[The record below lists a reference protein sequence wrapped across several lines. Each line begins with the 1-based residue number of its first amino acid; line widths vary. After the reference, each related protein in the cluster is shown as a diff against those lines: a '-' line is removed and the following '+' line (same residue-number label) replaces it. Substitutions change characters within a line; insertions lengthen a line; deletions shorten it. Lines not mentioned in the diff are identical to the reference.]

1 MDLKF
6 TVVWCKDFWSSFN
19 KSNVLIPS
27 SPSSPVLLPSSW
39 SPVPLPSSW
48 SPPNFGLLKINCR
61 AISDMR
67 NRKIWFGIVIR
78 NHIGIPLL
86 TCSLFL
92 NSGIEF
98 LTANSIAIFKGLTGT
113 IFSSVKA
120 DTLFYVVMDEEV
132 VSGSNLVV
140 CGDNKSDD
148 HSLYPMYFG
157 VSCAL
162 FALRVLSS
170 KPENNDQDHNK
181 WCELLDKMLQG
192 SAQLLGLLV
201 WTVQRGVGADGDRFK
216 LSNKLETA
224 EREVEELKKLR
235 SEDARANEKVV
246 SIFASQEQIWFSER
260 KKLRQHIG
268 GLMNELQVVEKKKDE
283 AVFDLNEKLKEME
296 QKRKEL
302 EEKLKE
308 AENVREELREIA
320 KKEAQE
326 HYNELWKH
334 KTAFIEMV
342 SNQRQVEAEMGRALR
357 QIDATKQELNSVLD
371 QKEEAVLLAEK
382 LSIEMVKMRKDMDQ
396 KDKILSAMLRKSK
409 LDTTEKQI
417 LLKEVKLS
425 KAKRKQAELE
435 TERWKAAM
443 ESRHERHSLR
453 SMFSSNQA
461 RGTSQI
467 AKTRSQQ
474 PTSYVL
480 ESEDPELK
488 SDLDG
493 SDYYS
498 AEGNEDLVDVKRLES
513 WVRLEAEKYA
523 TVMEQRHHLELEAF
537 AEQMRLKDEKL
548 ESYRW
553 RLMSMELESKRF
565 QSHIEGLNK
574 DMSQLRHDN
583 IQLEALLLE
592 REQDLKQHFASQL
605 MPFSCQKTQY
615 LNTSLHDPALTQ
627 ESVWSKFKIVK
638 RRPMEVDHEMKTS
651 SADISIEIKED
662 TLSHDE
668 LKNENCIVQSPENNL
683 EEKRDVAVQT
693 PIQGESM
700 STEEV
705 DTIETLAPSSQ
716 ASMKMNNSPWRMDI
730 HALGVSYKIKR
741 LKQQLLMLERLT
753 GKIGISPLQAK
764 TDDLC
769 KQMHE
774 TDLDMSQGDSNTVRK
789 KGDTKT
795 LEHFLEKTF
804 QLQRYIVVTGQKL
817 MEIQS
822 RITSGFVGVTEEL
835 DNKSVSFDEQRF
847 ADSVKTL
854 FQEVQ
859 RGIEVRIARIIGDLE
874 GTLACEGMIRLR
886 R

>member
-1 MDLKF
+1 MYF
-6 TVVWCKDFWSSFN
+6 
-19 KSNVLIPS
+19 
-27 SPSSPVLLPSSW
+27 
-39 SPVPLPSSW
+39 
-48 SPPNFGLLKINCR
+48 R
-61 AISDMR
+61 
-67 NRKIWFGIVIR
+67 
-78 NHIGIPLL
+78 
-86 TCSLFL
+86 
-92 NSGIEF
+92 
-98 LTANSIAIFKGLTGT
+98 
-113 IFSSVKA
+113 
-120 DTLFYVVMDEEV
+120 VMDEEV

-140 CGDNKSDD
+140 CEDNKSDD

-170 KPENNDQDHNK
+170 KPENNDQDHDK

-201 WTVQRGVGADGDRFK
+201 WRVQRGDRFK
-216 LSNKLETA
+216 LSNKLETV
-224 EREVEELKKLR
+224 EREVKELKKLR
-235 SEDARANEKVV
+235 HEDARANEKVV
-246 SIFASQEQIWFSER
+246 SIFASQEQSWFSER
-260 KKLRQHIG
+260 KKLQQHIG
-268 GLMNELQVVEKKKDE
+268 CLMNELRFVEKKKDE
-283 AVFDLNEKLKEME
+283 AISDLKEME

-308 AENVREELREIA
+308 AENVGEELRETA

-326 HYNELWKH
+326 HSNELWKH

-342 SNQRQVEAEMGRALR
+342 SNQRQVEAEMGRTLR
-357 QIDATKQELNSVLD
+357 QVDATKQELNSVLD
-371 QKEEAVLLAEK
+371 QKEEAVLLAQK
-382 LSIEMVKMRKDMDQ
+382 LSIEMVKMRKDLDQ
-396 KDKILSAMLRKSK
+396 KDKILSAMLRKSR

-435 TERWKAAM
+435 TERWKAAT

-461 RGTSQI
+461 RGTSHVANI
-467 AKTRSQQ
+467 RSQQ
-474 PTSYVL
+474 PTNYVL
-480 ESEDPELK
+480 ESEHPDLK
-488 SDLDG
+488 SDPDG

-548 ESYRW
+548 EGYRW
-553 RLMSMELESKRF
+553 RLMSMELESKRL
-565 QSHIEGLNK
+565 QSHVEGLNK

-583 IQLEALLLE
+583 IKLEALLLE

-627 ESVWSKFKIVK
+627 DSVWSKFKIVK
-638 RRPMEVDHEMKTS
+638 RRPMEEDREMKTS
-651 SADISIEIKED
+651 SADMSIEIKED
-662 TLSHDE
+662 TPSLDE
-668 LKNENCIVQSPENNL
+668 SKNENFIVQSPENNL
-683 EEKRDVAVQT
+683 EEKRDVAVQS
-693 PIQGESM
+693 PIQGESV
-700 STEEV
+700 SPEDV
-705 DTIETLAPSSQ
+705 DTIERLASSSQ
-716 ASMKMNNSPWRMDI
+716 ASMKTNNSPWRMDI

-753 GKIGISPLQAK
+753 GKSEEDAQSNDIDNAMNSFQLLMSFLNKQVSRYQSLQAK
-764 TDDLC
+764 TDHLC

-774 TDLDMSQGDSNTVRK
+774 TDMDMSQGDSNTVRK

-795 LEHFLEKTF
+795 PEHFLEKTF
-804 QLQRYIVVTGQKL
+804 QLQQYIVVTGQKL

-822 RITSGFVGVTEEL
+822 RIASGFVGVTEEL

>member
-1 MDLKF
+1 
-6 TVVWCKDFWSSFN
+6 
-19 KSNVLIPS
+19 
-27 SPSSPVLLPSSW
+27 
-39 SPVPLPSSW
+39 
-48 SPPNFGLLKINCR
+48 
-61 AISDMR
+61 
-67 NRKIWFGIVIR
+67 
-78 NHIGIPLL
+78 
-86 TCSLFL
+86 
-92 NSGIEF
+92 
-98 LTANSIAIFKGLTGT
+98 
-113 IFSSVKA
+113 
-120 DTLFYVVMDEEV
+120 MDEEV

-170 KPENNDQDHNK
+170 KPENNDQDHDK
-181 WCELLDKMLQG
+181 YWCELLDKMLQG

-201 WTVQRGVGADGDRFK
+201 WRVQRGVGADGDRFK
-216 LSNKLETA
+216 LSNKLETV

-235 SEDARANEKVV
+235 HEDARANEKVV
-246 SIFASQEQIWFSER
+246 SIFASQEQSWFSER

-268 GLMNELQVVEKKKDE
+268 GLMNELQVVEQKKDE
-283 AVFDLNEKLKEME
+283 AIFDLNEKLKEME

-308 AENVREELREIA
+308 AENVREELRETA

-326 HYNELWKH
+326 HYNEIWKH

-371 QKEEAVLLAEK
+371 QKEEAVLLAQK
-382 LSIEMVKMRKDMDQ
+382 LSIEMVKMRKDLDQ

-417 LLKEVKLS
+417 LLKELKLS

-435 TERWKAAM
+435 TERWKAAT

-461 RGTSQI
+461 RGTSHV

-474 PTSYVL
+474 PTNYVL
-480 ESEDPELK
+480 ESEHPELK
-488 SDLDG
+488 SDPDV

-548 ESYRW
+548 EGYRW
-553 RLMSMELESKRF
+553 RLMSMELESKRL
-565 QSHIEGLNK
+565 QSYIEGLNK

-605 MPFSCQKTQY
+605 MPFSCEKTQY

-627 ESVWSKFKIVK
+627 DSVWSKFKIVK
-638 RRPMEVDHEMKTS
+638 RRPMEEDHEMKTS
-651 SADISIEIKED
+651 LADMSIEIKED
-662 TLSHDE
+662 TPSVDQS
-668 LKNENCIVQSPENNL
+668 KNENCIVQSPENNL

-693 PIQGESM
+693 PIQGESV

-705 DTIETLAPSSQ
+705 DTLASSSQ
-716 ASMKMNNSPWRMDI
+716 ALMKMNNSPWRMDI

-753 GKIGISPLQAK
+753 GKSGEDTQSNDTDNAMNSFQLLMSFLNKQVSRYQSLQAK

-822 RITSGFVGVTEEL
+822 RIASGFVGVTEEL

-847 ADSVKTL
+847 ADSMKTL

>member
-1 MDLKF
+1 
-6 TVVWCKDFWSSFN
+6 
-19 KSNVLIPS
+19 
-27 SPSSPVLLPSSW
+27 
-39 SPVPLPSSW
+39 
-48 SPPNFGLLKINCR
+48 
-61 AISDMR
+61 
-67 NRKIWFGIVIR
+67 
-78 NHIGIPLL
+78 
-86 TCSLFL
+86 
-92 NSGIEF
+92 
-98 LTANSIAIFKGLTGT
+98 
-113 IFSSVKA
+113 
-120 DTLFYVVMDEEV
+120 MDEEV

-382 LSIEMVKMRKDMDQ
+382 LSIEMVKMRKDLDQ

-662 TLSHDE
+662 TLSLDE

-700 STEEV
+700 STEEEV
-705 DTIETLAPSSQ
+705 DTIETLASSSQ

-753 GKIGISPLQAK
+753 GKSGEDTQSNDIDNAMNSFQLLMSFLNKQVSRYQSLQAK